1 MCPPWQWDF
10 CLAIFQNFSRKHFS
24 QDVYNPI
31 LSQPLGMPEW
41 DESEC
46 GFIIA
51 AKLLSRVRLFVT
63 PQTTAHQSSLSFTI
77 SQNLLKLMSIESV
90 MPSKYLILYHPLQSF
105 PVSASFLMSQLFTSS
120 GQENKALP
128 LFPNLTHPE
137 KLAILYDINQKEAWI
152 HSSQGSQKAPF

>member
-31 LSQPLGMPEW
+31 LSQPLGVPEW

-46 GFIIA
+46 GFIIV

-90 MPSKYLILYHPLQSF
+90 MPSKYLILYHPLLLPSIF
-105 PVSASFLMSQLFTSS
+105 PSISVFSDESTLHVKWPRKQGTALIPKSYTSWETGNTVWYKS
-120 GQENKALP
+120 EGGMNTL
-128 LFPNLTHPE
+128 
-137 KLAILYDINQKEAWI
+137 I
-152 HSSQGSQKAPF
+152 SR